1 VNGQNDKALADRE
14 QVVKLTPNAAEAY
27 VARAETYYMLG
38 RYAEG
43 LADQTKAIELQP
55 DYEIAWAARGA
66 SYFALQR
73 APEAIGD
80 LDKALKLK
88 PDDAQAA
95 RLLAQA
101 HAIEALSRQP
111 VSVTVGRPNGPIQLP
126 PPWMQPFP
134 ELPLHIPPPQILV
147 PLAAAPGDTAS
158 AVLHNQ
164 RGRELSKVGR
174 YHSAIEELTAAI
186 AADRTYA
193 PAYNARGFA
202 YYMLRDYTRAIAD
215 FDKAIE
221 LMPSYKNAIDNRA
234 AARRAAGFKI
244 ER

>member
-1 VNGQNDKALADRE
+1 MFEDSEAMVQALK
-14 QVVKLTPNAAEAY
+14 QAAEMGITHP
-27 VARAETYYMLG
+27 VQLFLEEKSPQARAI
-38 RYAEG
+38 
-43 LADQTKAIELQP
+43 K
-55 DYEIAWAARGA
+55 
-66 SYFALQR
+66 
-73 APEAIGD
+73 
-80 LDKALKLK
+80 
-88 PDDAQAA
+88 
-95 RLLAQA
+95 
-101 HAIEALSRQP
+101 ALSRQP
-111 VSVTVGRPNGPIQLP
+111 VSAVSVVIDPTSSRVQLSP
-126 PPWMQPFP
+126 PSWMQPFP
-134 ELPLHIPPPQILV
+134 ELPLPIPPPQILV

-164 RGRELSKVGR
+164 RGRELSKLGR

-202 YYMLRDYTRAIAD
+202 HYMLRDYTRALAD

-221 LMPSYKNAIDNRA
+221 LMPGYKNAIDNRA